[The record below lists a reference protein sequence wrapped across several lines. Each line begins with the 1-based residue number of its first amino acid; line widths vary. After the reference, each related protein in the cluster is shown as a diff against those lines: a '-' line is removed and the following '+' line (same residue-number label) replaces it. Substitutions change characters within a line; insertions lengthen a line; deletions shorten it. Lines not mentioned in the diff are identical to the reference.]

1 MRSQTSS
8 TQLTCWAGPG
18 QTCQPTPSTSPKR
31 ILSHHSFLARGEMP
45 PRISIASN
53 PVNLL
58 GVIPRRQPQAE
69 ASDGQKRLH
78 PSTRAARDDG
88 GGARVLSPSY
98 IISHDS
104 CHTAPHR
111 TRKRKPSRLVVFA
124 FVARLRPPKRR
135 YPSRLRRRRARRS
148 RTSPRAAQQRRGEER
163 RAPPRT
169 PRHHLGELPARSAR
183 SLSSELAD
191 LPAPV
196 DFCCA
201 LFFFSK

>member
-69 ASDGQKRLH
+69 ASDGRKRLH

-104 CHTAPHR
+104 CHTAPASAS
-111 TRKRKPSRLVVFA
+111 PAASSCSRSSRGSDLQS
-124 FVARLRPPKRR
+124 RR

>member
-1 MRSQTSS
+1 MSIRIFERKKNEHSYHKKKTNKQMRSQTSS

-69 ASDGQKRLH
+69 ASDGRKRLH

-124 FVARLRPPKRR
+124 FVARLRPPKPPLPFPSSSSPRTQIANQPARR
-135 YPSRLRRRRARRS
+135 AAAPRRGKESSAAHPPPPSR
-148 RTSPRAAQQRRGEER
+148 
-163 RAPPRT
+163 
-169 PRHHLGELPARSAR
+169 
-183 SLSSELAD
+183 
-191 LPAPV
+191 
-196 DFCCA
+196 
-201 LFFFSK
+201 